1 MINTNVQNVQKH
13 VKITEHPYDGLGGYL
28 GSKAQIFEFKYCLIS
43 LQASLYIHFLGQET
57 ELLTGLL

>member
-43 LQASLYIHFLGQET
+43 LQASLYVHFLGKET
-57 ELLTGLL
+57 